1 MNPARSSYNA
11 YMKLW
16 SRMPPRL
23 RRHIVSATEI
33 AGQRGAE
40 AAVAEDLLRCI
51 CEDRESAAVFV
62 LESARVAPAELLK
75 RLEVPS
81 QNGEPPRQRAQ
92 RLDGVLLRLLE
103 RAAMDAD
110 RLHHAHI
117 GTEHVLL
124 ATCESPSLPSGQV
137 LNSLGLTPAI
147 AEAAIQRWLEE
158 EMPRRNADIPTAS
171 AAGVMKVPGFFRKL
185 VKAPAAIYKIFF
197 RKSLAHPKFVS
208 DPYPLYRWLRER
220 EPVRKDPLAPVW
232 VLTRYADI
240 ALALK
245 DSRFKKDPFATE
257 RLAAPVR
264 EQLGV
269 DVNGRS
275 DVETVSMLFLDPPQ
289 HTRIRQQFSRAFTPR
304 RIENLRPKIQ
314 TLCDRRLDAVMRAG
328 KMDIIETIAYPLP
341 ITVIADL
348 LGFPAADY
356 QKFKKWSDDFATA
369 LALNAKPEQHA
380 VATRSHEELRAY
392 FDDLAPQL
400 QREPGDNLIS
410 AFLQMEQE
418 PGAMTREELF
428 INSTLLLAA
437 GHETTTNL
445 IGNGMLA
452 LLRHPDQ
459 LRLLRDDPSLIE
471 SAVEELFRYDSPV
484 QWMSRVVGEPIQ
496 LNGIQLEPGTLVLGS
511 FGAANRDPAQFK
523 NPETFDIRRQDNK
536 HLSLGLGT
544 HYCLGAALAR
554 MEAQIAVGTIVRRC
568 RNIRLARQKLKWKK
582 GLTFRALEALEVEF
596 EASSDATTAC

>member
-1 MNPARSSYNA
+1 
-11 YMKLW
+11 MKLW

-23 RRHIVSATEI
+23 RRHIVSATEQ
-33 AGQRGAE
+33 AGQRGDD
-40 AAVAEDLLRCI
+40 VAMTEDLLQLI
-51 CEDRESAAVFV
+51 CSDKDSAAAFV
-62 LESARVAPAELLK
+62 LEHARIVPGDFVKKLHLPPA
-75 RLEVPS
+75 
-81 QNGEPPRQRAQ
+81 NGNPPRQRAQ
-92 RLDGVLLRLLE
+92 RLDAALVQLLQQSGL
-103 RAAMDAD
+103 AAD
-110 RLHHAHI
+110 RLSHTHL

-124 ATCESPSLPSGQV
+124 AASEANDLPAGKT
-137 LNSLGLTPAI
+137 LTAMGLTSSI
-147 AEAAIQRWLEE
+147 AQAGIKRWFDED
-158 EMPRRNADIPTAS
+158 MPHKRNEVPTAS
-171 AAGVMKVPGFFRKL
+171 AAGVMKVPGFLQK
-185 VKAPAAIYKIFF
+185 VIKAPAAIWKIFV

-232 VLTRYADI
+232 VLTRYADV

-257 RLAAPVR
+257 RLAATVR

-314 TLCDRRLDAVMRAG
+314 KSCDERLAAVMSTG
-328 KMDIIETIAYPLP
+328 TMDVIETIAYPLP
-341 ITVIADL
+341 IVVIADL
-348 LGFPAADY
+348 LGFPAEDY
-356 QKFKKWSDDFATA
+356 PRFKKWSDDFATA
-369 LALNAKPEQHA
+369 LALNARPDQHA
-380 VATRSHEELRAY
+380 SAAKSFEELRAY
-392 FDDLAPQL
+392 FDDLAPKL
-400 QREPGDNLIS
+400 QADPGDNLIS

-428 INSTLLLAA
+428 INATLLLAA

-452 LLRHPDQ
+452 LLKHPDQ
-459 LRLLRDDPSLIE
+459 MQLLRDDPSLIE
-471 SAVEELFRYDSPV
+471 STVEELFRYDSPV
-484 QWMSRVVGEPIQ
+484 QWMSRVVGESME
-496 LNGIQLEPGTLVLGS
+496 LNGIHLDPGTLLLGS

-523 NPETFDIRRQDNK
+523 DPETFDIRRADNK
-536 HLSLGLGT
+536 HLSLGLGA

-554 MEAQIAVGTIVRRC
+554 MEAQIAIGTIVRRC
-568 RNIRLARQKLKWKK
+568 KNLRLSKQKLRWKK
-582 GLTFRALEALEVEF
+582 GLTFRALEALRVKF
-596 EASSDATTAC
+596 DRDGN

>member
-1 MNPARSSYNA
+1 
-11 YMKLW
+11 
-16 SRMPPRL
+16 MPPRL
-23 RRHIVSATEI
+23 RRHIVAATEL

-40 AAVAEDLLRCI
+40 AAITEDLLRCI
-51 CEDRESAAVFV
+51 CDDRESAAAFV
-62 LESARVAPAELLK
+62 LENAGIAPGDLLK
-75 RLEVPS
+75 RLNVPS

-92 RLDGVLLRLLE
+92 RLDGVLLPLLE

-110 RLHHAHI
+110 RLGHAHI

-124 ATCESPSLPSGQV
+124 AACESTTLPAAQALTSM
-137 LNSLGLTPAI
+137 GLTPVI
-147 AEAAIQRWLEE
+147 AEAGIKRWLDE
-158 EMPRRNADIPTAS
+158 EMPRRNADVPTAS
-171 AAGVMKVPGFFRKL
+171 AAGVMKVPGFVRKII
-185 VKAPAAIYKIFF
+185 KAPEAIWKIFV

-232 VLTRYADI
+232 VLTRYADV

-304 RIENLRPKIQ
+304 RIESLRPKIQ
-314 TLCDRRLDAVMRAG
+314 KLCDDRLDAVIHVG
-328 KMDIIETIAYPLP
+328 TMDVIETIAYPLP
-341 ITVIADL
+341 IVVIADL

-356 QKFKKWSDDFATA
+356 QKFKKWSDYFATA

-380 VATRSHEELRAY
+380 IATQSHEELRAY
-392 FDDLAPQL
+392 FDELAPKL
-400 QREPGDNLIS
+400 QAEPADNLIS
-410 AFLQMEQE
+410 AFLQMEHE

-428 INSTLLLAA
+428 INSVLLLAA

-452 LLRHPDQ
+452 LLKHPEQ
-459 LRLLRDDPSLIE
+459 LRLLRDDPTLIE

-484 QWMSRVVGEPIQ
+484 QWMSRVVGEALE
-496 LNGIQLEPGTLVLGS
+496 LNGIRLEPGTLLLGS
-511 FGAANRDPAQFK
+511 FGAANRDPAQFPD
-523 NPETFDIRRQDNK
+523 PEKFDIRRQENK
-536 HLSLGLGT
+536 HLSLGLGA

-554 MEAQIAVGTIVRRC
+554 MEAQIAIGTMIRRC
-568 RNIRLARQKLKWKK
+568 QNIRLAKQKLRWKK
-582 GLTFRALEALEVEF
+582 GLTFRALESLYVTF
-596 EASSDATTAC
+596 DT